1 MKLLISIV
9 PKKRNDIVSAII
21 GGHGIDYQTTVSAR
35 GTASSEILEFLSL
48 EATDKDVV
56 LSLVNDD
63 DVSAVLDALDVKLGF
78 SRFGGGG
85 VIAVSV
91 SSMAKLGYSFIKAG
105 ALPAADLIVQ
115 GLSACRLEGE
125 AGGGNM
131 DGDKELIVFIC
142 NHGFAY
148 DAMEAAR
155 KAGAGG
161 GTIIHGR
168 SSVAAEKQKFLGIA
182 IHPEKEILLIVCPAD
197 QKAALID
204 GISAEYGITSEA
216 RGLCFSV
223 KVEEALGFRFD
234 APPIK
239 DDR

>member
-9 PKKRNDIVSAII
+9 PKKHNDTVCAII
-21 GGHGIDYQTTVSAR
+21 GKHGIDYQTTVSGS

-48 EATDKDVV
+48 SATDKHVI
-56 LSLVNDD
+56 LSLVDD
-63 DVSAVLDALDVKLGF
+63 QDVSAVLDALNATLNF
-78 SRFGGGG
+78 SRSGVGG
-85 VIAVSV
+85 VIVVSV

-105 ALPAADLIVQ
+105 ALPSADLIVQ
-115 GLSACRLEGE
+115 GQSACRLDGE
-125 AGGGNM
+125 ESGGNM
-131 DGDKELIVFIC
+131 DVDKELVIYIC
-142 NHGFAY
+142 NHGFAS

-197 QKAALID
+197 QKATLID
-204 GISAEYGITSEA
+204 GISAEYGIKSEA

-223 KVEEALGFRFD
+223 KVDASLGFQFD
-234 APPIK
+234 ALLIK
-239 DDR
+239 DDQ